1 MSEDEASE
9 MPQAFK
15 DAVMK
20 TVPIIADEH
29 ERDVQAGNHNLT
41 IPPFI
46 HSFFVICSEVFPT
59 CAGALKE
66 APAFSND
73 RSPIEPYKYTKTRI
87 Q

>member
-46 HSFFVICSEVFPT
+46 HSFFVICS
-59 CAGALKE
+59 
-66 APAFSND
+66 ND